1 MENLNQTEA
10 TPTSARI
17 AWKVP
22 FNLQLFPPG
31 LEFKIAYHI
40 QASWVDTTV
49 FHVRISAHFF
59 CVFRKFFFIIINFF
73 VCWIMFGNYLD
84 CSGNRIVRLDE

>member
-10 TPTSARI
+10 TPSSAKI
-17 AWKVP
+17 TWKVP

-31 LEFKIAYHI
+31 LEFRIAYHI

-49 FHVRISAHFF
+49 FHVRLGFSAPVAKNETLLSISFSP
-59 CVFRKFFFIIINFF
+59 KPQIN
-73 VCWIMFGNYLD
+73 VIH
-84 CSGNRIVRLDE
+84 S